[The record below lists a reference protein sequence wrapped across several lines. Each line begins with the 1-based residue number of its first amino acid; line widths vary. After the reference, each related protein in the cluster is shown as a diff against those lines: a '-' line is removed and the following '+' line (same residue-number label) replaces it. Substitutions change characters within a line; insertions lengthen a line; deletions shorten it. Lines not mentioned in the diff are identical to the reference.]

1 MSISNWLAAATSKA
15 MPVRGGEMGEEVL
28 TRGQHIVV
36 RSAEEIKRQ
45 TVTSKLSCFLFSSSR
60 TGTFEFNS
68 TTSCSRAP
76 RRRAGRA
83 AWPRRFADGR
93 GRLAAV
99 GAADDVFSADEFSEG
114 DDAIG
119 YQFRD
124 STRAV
129 AWLITPGI
137 RIFPAGSSR
146 RARFCSHVREGRW
159 PDQPRVRWCSRS
171 SSGRPRCSSTGL
183 LADGY
188 LGTDGAG
195 ALRAPVIGALLAG
208 WMAVRAKG

>member
-114 DDAIG
+114 DDSIG
-119 YQFRD
+119 YQFRMLD
-124 STRAV
+124 E
-129 AWLITPGI
+129 IG
-137 RIFPAGSSR
+137 G
-146 RARFCSHVREGRW
+146 
-159 PDQPRVRWCSRS
+159 
-171 SSGRPRCSSTGL
+171 
-183 LADGY
+183 LADNTRNQDLPGGRVPITTRTGY
-188 LGTDGAG
+188 HPRFKSHNFNQL
-195 ALRAPVIGALLAG
+195 
-208 WMAVRAKG
+208 W